1 MRMLASSLAYS
12 LRNPLRK
19 EEPSSTLT
27 AMILNKK
34 FFSILALVL
43 LSRASHVTARP
54 APSDNPTTTNTGVVL
69 FSADNIITI
78 TVPNDSLLYKISDL
92 VSSPTLSIDTIDGLN
107 YNAIRLLNEER
118 CFFQGQSGDIS
129 LGGDLQLSEVV
140 SPPQPI
146 LAISCG

>member
-1 MRMLASSLAYS
+1 MLASSLVYS

-19 EEPSSTLT
+19 EEPSSNLT
-27 AMILNKK
+27 AMILHKK
-34 FFSILALVL
+34 SFSLLALVL